1 MGIDKAP
8 ALLSIAGRYD
18 FKTDNI
24 ISFGDSHNDIS
35 MLEVSGIGVAMANAD
50 DDVKAVADIVT
61 LSNNNDGVA
70 HIIEQLC
77 L

>member
-1 MGIDKAP
+1 MSIDKAP
-8 ALLSIAGRYD
+8 ALLSIASRYD

>member
-1 MGIDKAP
+1 
-8 ALLSIAGRYD
+8 
-18 FKTDNI
+18 
-24 ISFGDSHNDIS
+24 

-70 HIIEQLC
+70 HIIEQMC